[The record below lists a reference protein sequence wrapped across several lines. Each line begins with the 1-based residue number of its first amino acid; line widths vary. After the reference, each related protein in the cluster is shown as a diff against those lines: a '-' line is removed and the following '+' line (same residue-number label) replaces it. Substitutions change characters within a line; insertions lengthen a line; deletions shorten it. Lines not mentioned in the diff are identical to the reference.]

1 MLELIIPAYELF
13 NEETQEF
20 INEPERVLKLE
31 HSLVS
36 ISKWEA
42 HWNKPFLSNKKKTF
56 DEVVDY
62 IKCMTINQGIP
73 DSAYLYLT
81 EEQYAEINRY
91 IIAPMTATTIQ
102 EEQGEKSREIIT
114 SEIIYYY
121 MIACN
126 IPMECQHWHLNRL
139 MTLIKVCNIKNQPP
153 KKRSMREVMQSNTA
167 LNAARKKKLNTKG

>member
-20 INEPERVLKLE
+20 INKPERILKLE

-42 HWNKPFLSNKKKTF
+42 KWNKPFLSNKKKTF

-73 DSAYLYLT
+73 DSAYLCLT

-91 IIAPMTATTIQ
+91 IVAPMTATTIQ

-126 IPMECQHWHLNRL
+126 IPMECQRWHLNRL

>member
-42 HWNKPFLSNKKKTF
+42 NWNKPFLSNKKKTF

-91 IIAPMTATTIQ
+91 IVAPMTATTIQ

-126 IPMECQHWHLNRL
+126 IPMECEHWHLNRL

>member
-20 INEPERVLKLE
+20 INEPERILKLE

-42 HWNKPFLSNKKKTF
+42 KWNKPFLSNKKKTF

-73 DSAYLYLT
+73 DSAYLCLT

-91 IIAPMTATTIQ
+91 IVAPMTATTIQ

-126 IPMECQHWHLNRL
+126 IPMECQRWHLNRL

>member
-91 IIAPMTATTIQ
+91 IVAPMTATTIQ

>member
-42 HWNKPFLSNKKKTF
+42 NWNKPFLSNKNKTF
-56 DEVVDY
+56 DEVVEY
-62 IKCMTINQGIP
+62 IKSMTINQGIP
-73 DSAYLYLT
+73 DSAYLCLT

-91 IIAPMTATTIQ
+91 IVAPMTATTIQ

>member
-20 INEPERVLKLE
+20 INEPERILKLE

-42 HWNKPFLSNKKKTF
+42 KWNKPFLSNKKKTF

-91 IIAPMTATTIQ
+91 IVAPMTATTIQ

-126 IPMECQHWHLNRL
+126 IPMECQRWHLNRL

>member
-20 INEPERVLKLE
+20 INKPERILKLE

-42 HWNKPFLSNKKKTF
+42 KWNKPFLSNKKKTF

-91 IIAPMTATTIQ
+91 IVAPMTATTIQ

>member
-73 DSAYLYLT
+73 DSAYLCLT
-81 EEQYAEINRY
+81 EEQYAEINKY
-91 IIAPMTATTIQ
+91 IVAPMTATTIQ

>member
-20 INEPERVLKLE
+20 INKPERILKLE

-42 HWNKPFLSNKKKTF
+42 KWNKPFLSNKKKTF

-73 DSAYLYLT
+73 DSAYLCLT

-91 IIAPMTATTIQ
+91 IVAPMTATTIQ

-139 MTLIKVCNIKNQPP
+139 MTLIKVCNIKNQPS

>member
-20 INEPERVLKLE
+20 INEPERILKLE

-42 HWNKPFLSNKKKTF
+42 KWNKPFLSNKKKTF

-73 DSAYLYLT
+73 DSAYLCLT

-91 IIAPMTATTIQ
+91 IVAPMTATTIQ

-139 MTLIKVCNIKNQPP
+139 MTLIKVCNIKNQPS

>member
-20 INEPERVLKLE
+20 INKPERILKLE

-42 HWNKPFLSNKKKTF
+42 KWNKPFLSNKKKTF

-91 IIAPMTATTIQ
+91 IVAPMTATTIQ

-139 MTLIKVCNIKNQPP
+139 MTLIKVCNIKNQPS

>member
-20 INEPERVLKLE
+20 INKPERILKLE

-42 HWNKPFLSNKKKTF
+42 KWNKPFLSNKKKTF

-91 IIAPMTATTIQ
+91 IVAPMTATTIQ

-126 IPMECQHWHLNRL
+126 IPMECQRWHLNRL

>member
-20 INEPERVLKLE
+20 INEPERTLKLE

-73 DSAYLYLT
+73 DSAYLCLT

-91 IIAPMTATTIQ
+91 IVAPMTATTIQ

>member
-42 HWNKPFLSNKKKTF
+42 KWNKPFLSNKKKTF

-91 IIAPMTATTIQ
+91 IVAPMTATTIQ

>member
-20 INEPERVLKLE
+20 INKPERILKLE

-42 HWNKPFLSNKKKTF
+42 KWNKPFLSNKKKTF

-73 DSAYLYLT
+73 DSAYLCLT

-91 IIAPMTATTIQ
+91 IVAPMTATTIQ

>member
-20 INEPERVLKLE
+20 INKPERILKLE

-42 HWNKPFLSNKKKTF
+42 KWNKPFLSNKKKTF

-73 DSAYLYLT
+73 DSAYLCLT

-91 IIAPMTATTIQ
+91 IVAPMTATTIQ

-153 KKRSMREVMQSNTA
+153 KKRSMREVMQSITA
-167 LNAARKKKLNTKG
+167 LNAARNLKLL

>member
-1 MLELIIPAYELF
+1 M
-13 NEETQEF
+13 
-20 INEPERVLKLE
+20 
-31 HSLVS
+31 
-36 ISKWEA
+36 
-42 HWNKPFLSNKKKTF
+42 SNNKKTF

-73 DSAYLYLT
+73 DSAYLCLT

-91 IIAPMTATTIQ
+91 IVAPMTATTIQ

-139 MTLIKVCNIKNQPP
+139 MTLIKVCNIKNQPS